1 MSAEVMGAAVA
12 PDEVEFEA
20 SLRPS
25 MLAEFVGQEQVKR
38 QVGLIIEAARNRG
51 APPDHLLFSGPPGL
65 GKTSLAH
72 IIANEV
78 GVNLRP
84 TSGPSLERAG
94 DLAAIVTNLEPGEV
108 LFIDEIHR
116 LPRPVEEVLYQ
127 AMEDFKLDVVI
138 GKGPSARSIRID
150 LPAFTLVGA
159 TTRTGLLTG
168 PLRDRF
174 GYSARLDYYASDELE
189 TIVRRSARVLN
200 VALEGDGAEEI
211 ARRSRGTPRIA
222 NRLLRRVRDY
232 AEVKASGV
240 VDRDVAR
247 VGVDVPPPQGRDKDD
262 DEDQG
267 PPVFVLDLSHASVSS
282 LRRSRL
288 GLLDRTCFSDHGAP
302 KHLHRQ
308 AGGKLDP
315 CELVAELDD
324 RAEHAGRCLNLVP
337 DRELLKQ
344 GHLFPLTLALRPDH
358 EGVEEAEDDDERQQA
373 DQRVRRFRRRRRRR
387 RWRDLRQDG

>member
-1 MSAEVMGAAVA
+1 MSESVMTAAIA
-12 PDEVEFEA
+12 ADEVEFEA
-20 SLRPS
+20 SLRPG
-25 MLAEFVGQEQVKR
+25 MLAEFVGQEQIKR

-72 IIANEV
+72 IVANEV
-78 GVNLRP
+78 GVPLRP

-150 LPAFTLVGA
+150 LPPFTLIGA

-174 GYSARLDYYASDELE
+174 GYSARLDYYGADDLL
-189 TIVRRSARVLN
+189 TICMRSARVLGIDC
-200 VALEGDGAEEI
+200 AAGGATEI

-232 AEVKASGV
+232 AEVHHSGSI
-240 VDRDVAR
+240 DEAVAR
-247 VGVDVPPPQGRDKDD
+247 AGLEVFDVD
-262 DEDQG
+262 E
-267 PPVFVLDLSHASVSS
+267 
-282 LRRSRL
+282 L
-288 GLLDRTCFSDHGAP
+288 GLD
-302 KHLHRQ
+302 
-308 AGGKLDP
+308 KLDIAVLRTLIEKFGGGP
-315 CELVAELDD
+315 VGITTLAASLSEETDTIEDVSEPFLLQIGFLQRTSRGRVATD
-324 RAEHAGRCLNLVP
+324 RAYEHLG
-337 DRELLKQ
+337 
-344 GHLFPLTLALRPDH
+344 LTRPDGH
-358 EGVEEAEDDDERQQA
+358 PT
-373 DQRVRRFRRRRRRR
+373 
-387 RWRDLRQDG
+387 LL

>member
-65 GKTSLAH
+65 GKTWLAH

-247 VGVDVPPPQGRDKDD
+247 AALELFDVD
-262 DEDQG
+262 E
-267 PPVFVLDLSHASVSS
+267 
-282 LRRSRL
+282 L
-288 GLLDRTCFSDHGAP
+288 GLDTLDAKVLRTLIEKFGGGPVGITSLAAALSEEPDTIEDVSEPYLLQIGFLQRTPRGRVATDHAYA
-302 KHLHRQ
+302 HLGLSKEPGH
-308 AGGKLDP
+308 P
-315 CELVAELDD
+315 T
-324 RAEHAGRCLNLVP
+324 
-337 DRELLKQ
+337 LL
-344 GHLFPLTLALRPDH
+344 
-358 EGVEEAEDDDERQQA
+358 
-373 DQRVRRFRRRRRRR
+373 
-387 RWRDLRQDG
+387 